1 MSGHAKML
9 YCRVPPSRW
18 NGASRRKKFPGF
30 RIVPVHECNPELVS
44 TMKMHPAKDF
54 SQALQ
59 IAEELLG
66 KEGSITVTPEG
77 ISTSIN

>member
-1 MSGHAKML
+1 M
-9 YCRVPPSRW
+9 
-18 NGASRRKKFPGF
+18 
-30 RIVPVHECNPELVS
+30 PVHECNPELVS